1 MKLVGLTGTIGA
13 GKSTVSAYLAKLGAR
28 IVDADLISRSA
39 AEPGSEGAAR
49 IRAAFGDSVFFEDG
63 TLDRKKV
70 ASIVFADDAA
80 REKLNA
86 ALHPVIFSM
95 MEAEIA
101 RLSAQDP
108 DGMIV
113 LDVPLLFE
121 SGWDEKVE
129 ETLVVTAEE
138 EICLAR
144 VIVRD
149 GCTREAAKARL
160 DSQMPA
166 EEKCA
171 RADHVIDNSG
181 TPEELYQKVE
191 AWYRDRMC

>member
-13 GKSTVSAYLAKLGAR
+13 GKSTVSAYLTKLGAR
-28 IVDADLISRSA
+28 IVDADLLSRRA
-39 AEPGSEGAAR
+39 AEPGSEGAVR
-49 IRAAFGDSVFFEDG
+49 IREAFGDSVFFEDG

-95 MEAEIA
+95 MEAEIEKF
-101 RLSAQDP
+101 REEDP

-121 SGWDEKVE
+121 SGWDERVE
-129 ETLVVTAEE
+129 ETLVVTAQEE
-138 EICLAR
+138 VCLAR
-144 VIVRD
+144 VIARD
-149 GCTREAAKARL
+149 GCTHEAAKARL
-160 DSQMPA
+160 DAQMPA
-166 EEKCA
+166 GEKCV

-181 TPEELYQKVE
+181 TLEELYQQIDR
-191 AWYRDRMC
+191 WYRGRVC

>member
-13 GKSTVSAYLAKLGAR
+13 GKSTVSAYLTKLGAR
-28 IVDADLISRSA
+28 IVDADLLSRRA
-39 AEPGSEGAAR
+39 AEPGSEGAVR
-49 IRAAFGDSVFFEDG
+49 IREAFGDSVFFEDG

-95 MEAEIA
+95 MEAEIEKF
-101 RLSAQDP
+101 REEDP

-121 SGWDEKVE
+121 SGWDERVE
-129 ETLVVTAEE
+129 ETLVVTAQEE
-138 EICLAR
+138 VCLAR
-144 VIVRD
+144 VIARD
-149 GCTREAAKARL
+149 GCTHEAAKARL
-160 DSQMPA
+160 DAQMPA
-166 EEKCA
+166 GEKCA

-181 TPEELYQKVE
+181 TLEELYQQIDR
-191 AWYRDRMC
+191 WYRGRVC

>member
-28 IVDADLISRSA
+28 IVDADLLSRRA
-39 AEPGSEGAAR
+39 AEPGSLGAER

-70 ASIVFADDAA
+70 ASIVFADDTA
-80 REKLNA
+80 REKLNG

-95 MEAEIA
+95 METEIETL
-101 RLSAQDP
+101 REEDP

-121 SGWDEKVE
+121 SGWDERVE
-129 ETLVVTAEE
+129 ETLVVTAQEE
-138 EICLAR
+138 VCLAR
-144 VIVRD
+144 VIARD

-160 DSQMPA
+160 DAQMPA
-166 EEKCA
+166 AEKCA

-181 TPEELYQKVE
+181 TLEELYEQIDR
-191 AWYRDRMC
+191 WYHSRVC

>member
-28 IVDADLISRSA
+28 IVDADLLSRRA
-39 AEPGSEGAAR
+39 AEPGSLGAER

-70 ASIVFADDAA
+70 ASIVFADDTA
-80 REKLNA
+80 REKLNG

-95 MEAEIA
+95 METEIETL
-101 RLSAQDP
+101 REEDP

-121 SGWDEKVE
+121 SGWDERVE
-129 ETLVVTAEE
+129 ETLVVTAQEE
-138 EICLAR
+138 VCLAR
-144 VIVRD
+144 VIARD

-160 DSQMPA
+160 DAQ
-166 EEKCA
+166 
-171 RADHVIDNSG
+171 
-181 TPEELYQKVE
+181 
-191 AWYRDRMC
+191 